1 VNINCPQRIFLSQI
15 WHMFSQPMLHTT
27 ISKFVQFYWYS
38 TVLLF
43 GKNGTLYLLR
53 ISLLFF
59 RNFCWDFS
67 DVTHIR
73 EVFSFCA
80 CMKIMFSVP
89 LSKNTKKKMRS
100 FAFHVDFNKCRSL
113 SLSVRPLIR
122 LVAAQMF

>member
-1 VNINCPQRIFLSQI
+1 MEHYIYCASPCY
-15 WHMFSQPMLHTT
+15 FSA
-27 ISKFVQFYWYS
+27 ISA
-38 TVLLF
+38 
-43 GKNGTLYLLR
+43 GT
-53 ISLLFF
+53 
-59 RNFCWDFS
+59 FS